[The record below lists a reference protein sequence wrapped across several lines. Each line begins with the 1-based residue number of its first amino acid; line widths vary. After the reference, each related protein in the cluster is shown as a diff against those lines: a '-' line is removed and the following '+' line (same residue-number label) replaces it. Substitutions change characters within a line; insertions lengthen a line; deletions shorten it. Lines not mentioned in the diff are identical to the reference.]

1 MTTKLSLSN
10 FQKEI
15 RKLADPERAKFSAYY
30 FKTGKGQYAEGDV
43 FLGGISTPVAKSFS
57 KKYQDISIPDLKI
70 LLSSK
75 YHEERSVAI
84 GILLLKFAK
93 SKGVERKDLY
103 NFYLDNTEHINNWD
117 LIDVSAD
124 KIIGLYII
132 ENPKEIAVLSKLVKS
147 KSLWE
152 RRISIMTTFAFIK
165 IGKFEKTFEIAEKLL
180 NDKEDLIHKAVGWMI
195 REVGKRNMAE
205 EERFLKK
212 HYKNMPRTMLRYAIE
227 KFPEE
232 LRKKYLLGK
241 I

>member
-1 MTTKLSLSN
+1 MATKLTLSN
-10 FQKEI
+10 LQKEI
-15 RKLADPERAKFSAYY
+15 RKLANPERTKFSAYY

-43 FLGGISTPVAKSFS
+43 FLGGISTPVSKSFS
-57 KKYQDISIPDLKI
+57 QKYQDLSISDLEK

-93 SKGVERKDLY
+93 SEGTERKKLY
-103 NFYLDNTEHINNWD
+103 NFYLNNTTHINNWD

-124 KIIGLYII
+124 KIIGLYIL
-132 ENPKEIAVLSKLVKS
+132 ENPKEVTVLFKLVKS

-195 REVGKRNMAE
+195 REIGKRDMAE
-205 EERFLKK
+205 EEKFLKK
-212 HYKNMPRTMLRYAIE
+212 HYKDMPRTMLRYAIE
-227 KFPEE
+227 KFPEP

>member
-1 MTTKLSLSN
+1 MDKKLTLSSL
-10 FQKEI
+10 QKEI

-43 FLGGISTPVAKSFS
+43 FLGGISTPVSKSFS
-57 KKYQDISIPDLKI
+57 KKYQDLSILDLEK

-84 GILLLKFAK
+84 GILLSKFAK
-93 SKGVERKDLY
+93 SKGIERKKLY
-103 NFYLDNTEHINNWD
+103 DFYLNNTAHINNWD

-124 KIIGLYII
+124 KIIGLYIL
-132 ENPKEIAVLSKLVKS
+132 ENPKEISILSKLVKS

-165 IGKFEKTFEIAEKLL
+165 IGRFEKTFEIAEKLM

-195 REVGKRNMAE
+195 REIGKRDITKE
-205 EERFLKK
+205 EEFLKK
-212 HYKNMPRTMLRYAIE
+212 HYKNMPRTMIRYAIE
-227 KFPEE
+227 KFPED

-241 I
+241 V